1 MTAKDHNRLIGLFFL
16 IWGGLQILGLGIAIL
31 VMLGVGGAALSGARS
46 GDAAPIAAVF
56 GFTTVILVI
65 AIILAIP
72 AIIAGLKMRKENPG
86 AKTWILVAAIL
97 ALLNFPLGTA
107 LGVYALW
114 FMFGD
119 QGKSFY
125 SGGGTGNSFNQPPP
139 PSNWR

>member
-31 VMLGVGGAALSGARS
+31 AMLGVGGTALFGAHSR
-46 GDAAPIAAVF
+46 DAVPIAAVF
-56 GFTTVILVI
+56 GITTVILVI
-65 AIILAIP
+65 AMILTIP
-72 AIIAGLKMRKENPG
+72 AIIAGLKMRKEKPG
-86 AKTWILVAAIL
+86 AKTWVLIAAIL
-97 ALLNFPLGTA
+97 ALVNFPLGTA

-125 SGGGTGNSFNQPPP
+125 SGGSTGNSFNQPPP
-139 PSNWR
+139 PNNWR

>member
-16 IWGGLQILGLGIAIL
+16 IWGGLQIIGLGIGIL
-31 VMLGVGGAALSGARS
+31 FMLGVGGAVLSGARTNE
-46 GDAAPIAAVF
+46 AAPIAAVF
-56 GFTTVILVI
+56 GISTVIMVFAMI
-65 AIILAIP
+65 FAIP

-86 AKTWILVAAIL
+86 AKTWIVIAAIL

-114 FMFGD
+114 FLFGD

-125 SGGGTGNSFNQPPP
+125 SGGSAGNSFNQPPP
-139 PSNWR
+139 NSWR

>member
-16 IWGGLQILGLGIAIL
+16 IWGGLQILGLCIAIL

-46 GDAAPIAAVF
+46 RDAAPIAAVF
-56 GFTTVILVI
+56 GFTTVILII
-65 AIILAIP
+65 AMILAIP

-125 SGGGTGNSFNQPPP
+125 SGGNGGNSFNQPPP
-139 PSNWR
+139 PNNWR